1 MQLNQFLIDFWK
13 KEDTVQVNAN
23 DLQALI
29 IERDNLKREVQL
41 LKTQCRN
48 LHQSLALTKISLEA
62 ERTNNP
68 ITIDI
73 KG

>member
-41 LKTQCRN
+41 LEVQCRN

>member
-13 KEDTVQVNAN
+13 KTDMVQVNAD
-23 DLQALI
+23 DLQKLI
-29 IERDNLKREVQL
+29 IERDNLKREVQS
-41 LKTQCRN
+41 LKAQCRN
-48 LHQSLALTKISLEA
+48 IHQSLALTKISLEA

-68 ITIDI
+68 ITIDL